1 MSRFGL
7 ALSAF
12 RRHIGRTIFTVLSV
26 ATAFAIF
33 TILGAI
39 EQGMNGNM
47 SLVAAQR
54 LDTFSRVNSSLPQS
68 YAAQVRSVRGVVAVT
83 YLTFF
88 EGYFRDPKNEV
99 PVMAASVPSVLALYP
114 EFLIPDDQKEAF
126 LHDKQGAL
134 VGNEIAAQ
142 MGWQV
147 GHTVPRSGRTGAAKR
162 QHAVDLPHRRHPSH
176 RSSVGLQ
183 TCLYRQL
190 RLFQRWAGG
199 VAHER
204 YGERDR
210 LARRQPK
217 DMDRVAVAID
227 NKFTNA
233 SPDTRT
239 ESEQQE
245 AMSAIR
251 QFGDIGTIVT
261 YVGLAV
267 FASMLLITGNTMA
280 NSVRE
285 RMGEFAMMRALGF
298 SRLQLV
304 FIVLRESAL
313 LIGAGAALGVL
324 AGWGVSILMAKVMMR
339 VLESFAVTWVTV
351 ALAAAFALLFALVTG
366 LLPGRRVADMPVA
379 TTLRRM

>member
-1 MSRFGL
+1 
-7 ALSAF
+7 
-12 RRHIGRTIFTVLSV
+12 
-26 ATAFAIF
+26 
-33 TILGAI
+33 
-39 EQGMNGNM
+39 
-47 SLVAAQR
+47 
-54 LDTFSRVNSSLPQS
+54 
-68 YAAQVRSVRGVVAVT
+68 
-83 YLTFF
+83 
-88 EGYFRDPKNEV
+88 
-99 PVMAASVPSVLALYP
+99 
-114 EFLIPDDQKEAF
+114 
-126 LHDKQGAL
+126 
-134 VGNEIAAQ
+134 
-142 MGWQV
+142 
-147 GHTVPRSGRTGAAKR
+147 
-162 QHAVDLPHRRHPSH
+162 
-176 RSSVGLQ
+176 
-183 TCLYRQL
+183 
-190 RLFQRWAGG
+190 
-199 VAHER
+199 
-204 YGERDR
+204 
-210 LARRQPK
+210 
-217 DMDRVAVAID
+217 
-227 NKFTNA
+227 
-233 SPDTRT
+233 
-239 ESEQQE
+239 
-245 AMSAIR
+245 MSAIR

>member
-47 SLVAAQR
+47 SLVAVQR

-147 GHTVPRSGRTGAAKR
+147 GHTVPVQGGPAQQNGSTLWTFHIDGILHT
-162 QHAVDLPHRRHPSH
+162 DLPSGFRHAFI
-176 RSSVGLQ
+176 VNYDYFNDGL
-183 TCLYRQL
+183 
-190 RLFQRWAGG
+190 A
-199 VAHER
+199 
-204 YGERDR
+204 
-210 LARRQPK
+210 
-217 DMDRVAVAID
+217 
-227 NKFTNA
+227 A
-233 SPDTRT
+233 SPTKDTVNEIDSLVGNPRT
-239 ESEQQE
+239 WIESP
-245 AMSAIR
+245 SR
-251 QFGDIGTIVT
+251 STT
-261 YVGLAV
+261 
-267 FASMLLITGNTMA
+267 
-280 NSVRE
+280 NS
-285 RMGEFAMMRALGF
+285 RM
-298 SRLQLV
+298 
-304 FIVLRESAL
+304 
-313 LIGAGAALGVL
+313 
-324 AGWGVSILMAKVMMR
+324 
-339 VLESFAVTWVTV
+339 
-351 ALAAAFALLFALVTG
+351 
-366 LLPGRRVADMPVA
+366 PRRTPAPNPSN
-379 TTLRRM
+379 RKR